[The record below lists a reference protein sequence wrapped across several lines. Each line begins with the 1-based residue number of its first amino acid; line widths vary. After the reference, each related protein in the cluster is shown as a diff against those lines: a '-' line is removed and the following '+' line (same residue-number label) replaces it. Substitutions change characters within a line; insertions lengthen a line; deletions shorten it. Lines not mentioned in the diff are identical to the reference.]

1 MRHQTVLRSVLSTTV
16 LPAALAAAMFLGG
29 CAQSQSKMAA
39 PNLYSQLGGQQGIT
53 TVVHAF
59 LINVS
64 KDPRIN
70 GRFAHANIAKL
81 QTALV
86 NQIGQLSGGPQIYT
100 GPDMYQAHKGM
111 HITDGQW
118 NAFMEDFSDTLK
130 QQHLTPL
137 AQQELIGLLAPM
149 KSDIV
154 GH

>member
-1 MRHQTVLRSVLSTTV
+1 MRHQSVLRSVRFLAV
-16 LPAALAAAMFLGG
+16 LPTALAVAVLLGG
-29 CAQSQSKMAA
+29 CAKSPSNMAA
-39 PNLYSQLGGQQGIT
+39 PSLYSQLGGQQGIT

-70 GRFAHANIAKL
+70 GRFAHANIAEL

-86 NQIGQLSGGPQIYT
+86 NQIGQLSGGPQVYT

-111 HITDGQW
+111 HITDAQW

-130 QQHLTPL
+130 EEHVTPV
-137 AQQELIGLLAPM
+137 AQQELIDLLAPM

>member
-1 MRHQTVLRSVLSTTV
+1 VRHQTVLRSVLSTSV

-111 HITDGQW
+111 HITDAQW

>member
-111 HITDGQW
+111 HITDAQW

>member
-1 MRHQTVLRSVLSTTV
+1 MRHQRVLRSVRSMAV
-16 LPAALAAAMFLGG
+16 LPTALVAAVLLGG
-29 CAQSQSKMAA
+29 CAQSTSNMAA
-39 PNLYSQLGGQQGIT
+39 PSLYSQLGGQQGIT

-86 NQIGQLSGGPQIYT
+86 NQIGQLSGGPQVYT

-111 HITDGQW
+111 HITDAQW
-118 NAFMEDFSDTLK
+118 NAFMGDFSATLK
-130 QQHLTPL
+130 EEHVTPV
-137 AQQELIGLLAPM
+137 AQQELIDLLAPM